1 MPAGSFIHGSVGATR
16 VEMITLRF
24 NWWIRSETVYLI
36 CLCQSSPLHFATEGA
51 FTNQWRVG
59 DVFFFSVWHLTSRSH
74 GRVSPHFEN
83 HCPSRPQYVAAY
95 NQSGCYETDISSS
108 LFPRAQLGSSTC
120 PPPTHYIMFHSEIN
134 LGPFAHTQF
143 GQRLPQIRCPDLKYV
158 MHLVCE
164 KDTEIPGMVLCNQCL
179 TITRVTVVNGLIL
192 TRERSFMFLPVLNIT
207 QWLAI
212 SCWGG
217 WLLTLFGHSSCGVGD
232 DFLPFCCHRAALV
245 AHCHI
250 GV

>member
-1 MPAGSFIHGSVGATR
+1 MQLALKWQLSVLIGGSEAKLCIWFVCVSPAPCI
-16 VEMITLRF
+16 
-24 NWWIRSETVYLI
+24 
-36 CLCQSSPLHFATEGA
+36 SPRREL
-51 FTNQWRVG
+51 
-59 DVFFFSVWHLTSRSH
+59 SLTSDGLATFSFSPSVTSRPH

-83 HCPSRPQYVAAY
+83 HCPSRPKYVAAY